1 MSTSP
6 REHRVPPPH
15 ESHWPAWHIE
25 EPANL
30 ARYLLPEQV
39 KARVHLP
46 GPGVDAA
53 LSRAQAVYDAIKDK
67 PDSPIRYAFEG
78 EILIDGA
85 QVIRTPMEVL
95 AFPRNG
101 TCLDL
106 ALILA
111 TGMRLAGVPAMVVIL
126 ESFEARHALVAVRVG
141 SAGQDWWPAD
151 GAETTV
157 WTTPPPEFG
166 DLLESRLD
174 GPGSIVAIDPNGLA
188 SDLGTSPAIGLSAS
202 FAEAVAQGAEYLA
215 SWDWRIGVLPGLDA
229 EPYRPAAAPL
239 ANPLTPPFV
248 LDRAD
253 ETPLRFL
260 RPEHRAVPFQARD
273 ERTILE
279 DVADEVLESGGTSVV
294 IVHGLGG
301 SGKTRL
307 ALEVAQGLRE
317 QGWCAGVLPKGAHDV
332 EGLAA
337 VVTPLC
343 VVVDYAEGRVGTP
356 DRPGDIR
363 RLLHTLHARPPGLT
377 TLLILTARRETGGW
391 LEELHNAAQD
401 LRTIPAERSVTL
413 PRAHAQ
419 SATIF
424 RHAHDAAQRY
434 RNQRQ
439 TAPEEWPA
447 ATAEWTTLDFVLLGW
462 LSAATDCTLPQ
473 TKATLYSSALSHE
486 ADYWIARYRSIRPEI
501 EPDRARLLRAGA
513 ALTLVQ
519 AAESDVDT
527 TLMKLTVLSNLEAE
541 RDALGRVLRH
551 CLDGG
556 EVVTVR
562 PDPVGDH
569 LVLTDLGG
577 PDAQSRQVLAT
588 LTMDE
593 LSWTRA
599 LGSLN
604 RAGQNDLD
612 TATGSIEALLANHPD
627 RWPAALELAL
637 LQGGPVLSVLERDLC
652 NESPTLPLE
661 AVAGAIPFSP
671 LVTSPIGVYAE
682 EARLRRTRAA
692 GEPPLAQAEILE
704 RLAGRCQNLGD
715 RIGALA
721 AIEEAVTLRPGPGPS
736 RPRRLHP
743 RPRGVAEQPL
753 HQRSENGDRPG
764 ALEAIEEAVTLY
776 QALAQA
782 APAVYTP
789 NLAASLNNLSNQ
801 RSENGDRPG
810 ALEAIE
816 KAVTLRQALAQAA
829 PAVYT
834 PDLAMSLNNLSNRR
848 SENGDRPGALEAI
861 EEAVTLY
868 QALAQAAPAVYTPDL
883 AMSLNNLSNRR
894 SENGDR
900 PGALEAIE
908 EAVTLYQALAQAAPA
923 VYTPDLAGSLNNLS
937 NQRSEN
943 GDRPGA
949 LEAIEKAVTLYQALA
964 QAAPAVY
971 TPDLA
976 MSLNN
981 LSNQRSENGDRPGA
995 LEAIEEAV
1003 TLRRA
1008 LAQAAP
1014 AVYTPDLAGSLNN
1027 LSNRRSENGDRPG
1040 ALEAIEEAVTLYQ
1053 ALAQAAPAVYTP
1065 NLAASLNNLSVQ
1077 RSETGDRPGA
1087 LEAIEEA
1094 VTLYQALAQA
1104 APAVYTPDLA
1114 ASLNNLSN
1122 QRSEN
1127 GDRPG
1132 ALEAIEEAVTLY
1144 QALAQAAPAVYTPD
1158 LAMSLNNLSN
1168 RRSENGDRPGAL
1180 EAIEE
1185 AVTLRQALAQAAPAV
1200 YTPDLAASL
1209 NNLSVQR
1216 SENGDRP
1223 GALEAI
1229 EEAVTLCHAL
1239 AQAAPAV
1246 YTPDLAMSLNNL
1258 SDRRSENGDRP
1269 GALEA
1274 IEEAVTLRRALAQAA
1289 PAVYTPDLA
1298 ASLNNLSNRRSENGD
1313 RPGAL
1318 EAIEEAVTLY
1328 RALAQAAPAVYTPDL
1343 AVSLNNLSN
1352 RRSENGDRPG
1362 ALEAIEEAVTLRRAL
1377 AQAAPAVYTPDLA
1390 MSLNNLSVQRSEN
1403 GDRPGALEAI
1413 EEAVTLRRALAQA
1426 APAVYTPDLATSL
1439 NNLANRL
1446 REAGASADDCLA
1458 VWREAIADTPP
1469 ISAAE
1474 LRLKLSRHLQDTD
1487 VAESVRLVTEAAATV
1502 DGIDLAAADR
1512 SSRLIALRVR
1522 RDLRSHVQARSAAWS
1537 PETLDGL
1544 PAWAALP
1551 IPEPLFTVVST
1562 LSSAAPGKLIAI
1574 LTEHANTVTDARI
1587 EAWLAAVCDLY
1598 PDAAGPADLVR
1609 GLATDVR
1616 THGLDV
1622 VLDGLMTAQASLDH
1636 VRLWIETQTWH
1647 ASQEYLGE
1655 HWAILNDSRTRALL
1669 SNLDGEAAT
1678 AHLAILDLS
1687 ADLGLDAAYR
1697 VVTDVDAAEAAAHEA
1712 IDRGMVGTGDNPGRL
1727 AAILAASPLMRS
1739 ARPSALLAIGALLL
1753 ARDEQES
1760 ARPVFERL
1768 GTLDL
1773 NSRQA
1778 AAIHLKRLAAK
1789 RPDLPGLAEA
1799 RALLEQ
1805 VTGD

>member
-141 SAGQDWWPAD
+141 SSGQDWWPAD

-215 SWDWRIGVLPGLDA
+215 SWDWRLGVLPGLDA

-317 QGWCAGVLPKGAHDV
+317 QGWCAGVLPKGAPDV

-721 AIEEAVTLRPGPGPS
+721 AIEEAVTLR
-736 RPRRLHP
+736 
-743 RPRGVAEQPL
+743 
-753 HQRSENGDRPG
+753 
-764 ALEAIEEAVTLY
+764 
-776 QALAQA
+776 
-782 APAVYTP
+782 
-789 NLAASLNNLSNQ
+789 
-801 RSENGDRPG
+801 
-810 ALEAIE
+810 
-816 KAVTLRQALAQAA
+816 
-829 PAVYT
+829 
-834 PDLAMSLNNLSNRR
+834 
-848 SENGDRPGALEAI
+848 
-861 EEAVTLY
+861 
-868 QALAQAAPAVYTPDL
+868 
-883 AMSLNNLSNRR
+883 
-894 SENGDR
+894 
-900 PGALEAIE
+900 
-908 EAVTLYQALAQAAPA
+908 
-923 VYTPDLAGSLNNLS
+923 
-937 NQRSEN
+937 
-943 GDRPGA
+943 
-949 LEAIEKAVTLYQALA
+949 
-964 QAAPAVY
+964 
-971 TPDLA
+971 
-976 MSLNN
+976 
-981 LSNQRSENGDRPGA
+981 
-995 LEAIEEAV
+995 
-1003 TLRRA
+1003 RA

-1027 LSNRRSENGDRPG
+1027 LS
-1040 ALEAIEEAVTLYQ
+1040 V
-1053 ALAQAAPAVYTP
+1053 
-1065 NLAASLNNLSVQ
+1065 
-1077 RSETGDRPGA
+1077 
-1087 LEAIEEA
+1087 
-1094 VTLYQALAQA
+1094 
-1104 APAVYTPDLA
+1104 
-1114 ASLNNLSN
+1114 

-1158 LAMSLNNLSN
+1158 LAM
-1168 RRSENGDRPGAL
+1168 
-1180 EAIEE
+1180 
-1185 AVTLRQALAQAAPAV
+1185 
-1200 YTPDLAASL
+1200 
-1209 NNLSVQR
+1209 
-1216 SENGDRP
+1216 
-1223 GALEAI
+1223 
-1229 EEAVTLCHAL
+1229 
-1239 AQAAPAV
+1239 
-1246 YTPDLAMSLNNL
+1246 
-1258 SDRRSENGDRP
+1258 
-1269 GALEA
+1269 
-1274 IEEAVTLRRALAQAA
+1274 
-1289 PAVYTPDLA
+1289 
-1298 ASLNNLSNRRSENGD
+1298 
-1313 RPGAL
+1313 
-1318 EAIEEAVTLY
+1318 
-1328 RALAQAAPAVYTPDL
+1328 
-1343 AVSLNNLSN
+1343 
-1352 RRSENGDRPG
+1352 
-1362 ALEAIEEAVTLRRAL
+1362 
-1377 AQAAPAVYTPDLA
+1377 
-1390 MSLNNLSVQRSEN
+1390 
-1403 GDRPGALEAI
+1403 
-1413 EEAVTLRRALAQA
+1413 
-1426 APAVYTPDLATSL
+1426 SL